1 MATIRE
7 EAVLETERPLISWGA
22 IFAGRVFVVAS
33 TWLLI
38 LLGSA
43 IGLSVAYVAGAA
55 GVGQELG
62 IGAVIWLLLT
72 ACVAYF
78 LGSFVTARLAGK
90 PERSA
95 GMLHGVILWSV
106 ATVLMLVLGAWGIRG
121 LFQEGGSVAGGAG
134 SAAGGAGPA
143 RGGGGGDA
151 GGRAGPP
158 LVPRVQ
164 AGGA

>member
-7 EAVLETERPLISWGA
+7 EAVLETDRPLISWGA
-22 IFAGRVFVVAS
+22 IFAGLVFVVAS

-43 IGLSVAYVAGAA
+43 IGLSVADVTDAA

-72 ACVAYF
+72 AFVAYF
-78 LGSFVTARLAGK
+78 LGSLLTARLSGK

-95 GMLHGVILWSV
+95 GMLHGVILWSRK
-106 ATVLMLVLGAWGIRG
+106 L
-121 LFQEGGSVAGGAG
+121 
-134 SAAGGAGPA
+134 
-143 RGGGGGDA
+143 
-151 GGRAGPP
+151 
-158 LVPRVQ
+158 PRQVDNSKVEIL
-164 AGGA
+164 AC